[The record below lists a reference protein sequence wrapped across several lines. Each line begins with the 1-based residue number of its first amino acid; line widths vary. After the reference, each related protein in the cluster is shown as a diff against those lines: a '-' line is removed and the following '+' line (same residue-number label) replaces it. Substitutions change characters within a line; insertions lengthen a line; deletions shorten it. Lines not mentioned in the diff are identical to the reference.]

1 MQPASLQETL
11 ARNVKFFRLE
21 RGYSQTSLAVAIGC
35 SRQWVSNVET
45 GERLLNTEH
54 IEMLAEKLDVEVA
67 DLLVW
72 HDLQR
77 EVKKGRQDI
86 SVRLIRTIV

>member
-1 MQPASLQETL
+1 MQPVSLQETL
-11 ARNVKFFRLE
+11 ARNIKYFRLE
-21 RGYSQTSLAVAIGC
+21 RGYSQTGLASAIGC

-45 GERLLNTEH
+45 GERLLNTGH
-54 IEMLAEKLDVEVA
+54 IEMLAKTLDVEVE

-77 EVKKGRQDI
+77 EVRKGKQEI